1 MSHSVVFLRQRIR
14 SLYQLQNPLIVLN
27 YHPSSNC
34 FSTMT
39 GKKEDDKRKSINM
52 RDDDDVGGSCGDYSL
67 PEGVTSS
74 DALQILQSLVKNKVL
89 NSDQIKQFA
98 PKNNL
103 ESQKKR
109 LNPPLQDMNCPK
121 LKNPKHSL
129 PQNNK

>member
-1 MSHSVVFLRQRIR
+1 
-14 SLYQLQNPLIVLN
+14 
-27 YHPSSNC
+27 
-34 FSTMT
+34 MT

-67 PEGVTSS
+67 PEGVTGA

-103 ESQKKR
+103 ESQKKKTKSSSSGHE
-109 LNPPLQDMNCPK
+109 LPK
-121 LKNPKHSL
+121 TKKSKTFSSSKQQIVPSFPENTRFRHIALRFQSHIVW
-129 PQNNK
+129 